1 MSTRFPQINTIE
13 KAHFLNNVLKYRIKT
28 IQFTVQTTQLIY
40 PQIFDKRLS
49 LYLVLPSLSEL
60 TANTTTLLIIL

>member
-28 IQFTVQTTQLIY
+28 IQFTAQTTQLIY